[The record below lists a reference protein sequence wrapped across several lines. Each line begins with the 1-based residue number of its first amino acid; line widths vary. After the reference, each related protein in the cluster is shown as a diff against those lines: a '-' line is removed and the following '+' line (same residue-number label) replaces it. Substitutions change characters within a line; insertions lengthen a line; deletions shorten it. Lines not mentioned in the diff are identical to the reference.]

1 MGVTTVV
8 DSLQEPEQEVHGEA
22 RLNRW
27 DSPWWN
33 GKLVGG
39 ATMILV
45 VVLIGVLGRLFWD
58 VTMARAASTPLN
70 LPPMWVEGGS
80 PEHPLGTENSG
91 RDMLALIVT
100 GGPASLRVGLIA
112 AGTGMLVGIVLG
124 FTAGFVGGAVDSVIR
139 TVVDSFI
146 TIPPLA
152 VLIVLAAFV
161 RIFDVNTMA
170 LLLALFAWPGPTRLI
185 RSQVLSLRERGYV
198 RMARLSGVPTRNII
212 FLEMMPNLLP
222 YLAASFTAN
231 VSATILA
238 ATSLEALGLGPTR
251 VPTLGMTIYYAIS
264 GAAILRDM
272 WWWWGFPI
280 AVLVFIFIGLFLIA
294 IGLDEIANPRLRG
307 VGA

>member
-1 MGVTTVV
+1 MGVTTVT
-8 DSLQEPEQEVHGEA
+8 DNLQKPEQEVHGEA

-33 GKLVGG
+33 PKLVGG
-39 ATMILV
+39 AAMIVV
-45 VVLIGVLGRLFWD
+45 VVLIGVLGRFFWD

-80 PEHPLGTENSG
+80 PAHPLGTENSG

-112 AGTGMLVGIVLG
+112 ASIGMLVGIVLG

-170 LLLALFAWPGPTRLI
+170 LLLAFFAWPGPTRLI

-272 WWWWGFPI
+272 WWWWGLPI